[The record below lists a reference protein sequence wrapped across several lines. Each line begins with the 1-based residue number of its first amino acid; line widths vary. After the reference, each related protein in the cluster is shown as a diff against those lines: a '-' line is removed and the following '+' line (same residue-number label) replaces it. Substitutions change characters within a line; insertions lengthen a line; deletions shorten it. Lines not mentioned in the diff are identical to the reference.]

1 MINIT
6 QILLG
11 ITVFG
16 LASYSLIY
24 PEYDNI
30 SLPIMNLAMAL
41 LFAVIGLSVMK
52 ENRKNGGV
60 LLVVTSGLLFVITI
74 AKLIF
79 N

>member
-1 MINIT
+1 MMNIIK
-6 QILLG
+6 ILLG

-30 SLPIMNLAMAL
+30 SLPVMNLALAL
-41 LFAVIGLSVMK
+41 LLAVIGLSVMK

-60 LLVVTSGLLFVITI
+60 LLVVTSGLLFVVTI

>member
-1 MINIT
+1 MKNII

-30 SLPIMNLAMAL
+30 SLPVMNLTMAL
-41 LFAVIGLSVMK
+41 LLAVIGLSVMK
-52 ENRKNGGV
+52 ENHKNGGV
-60 LLVVTSGLLFVITI
+60 LLVVTSGLLFVVTI